1 MTTTTTA
8 AAMPIPCGPDS
19 QRLLVAA
26 AEALEMALIPDWDEA
41 GRRELWALRVGR
53 VQPYWT
59 TTKRRHLARTDW
71 MAASALTNY
80 QAVAQEPEAKAAAG
94 ALAAAIRDG
103 NCAIW

>member
-1 MTTTTTA
+1 MTTTTA

-26 AEALEMALIPDWDEA
+26 ADALEMSLIPDWDEA

-103 NCAIW
+103 DCAIW

>member
-19 QRLLVAA
+19 QHLLVAA
-26 AEALEMALIPDWDEA
+26 AEALEMSLIPDWDEA
-41 GRRELWALRVGR
+41 GRRELWALRMGR

-59 TTKRRHLARTDW
+59 ATKRRHLARTDW

-94 ALAAAIRDG
+94 ALADAIRDG
-103 NCAIW
+103 DCAIW

>member
-26 AEALEMALIPDWDEA
+26 AEALEMSLIPDWDDG

-80 QAVAQEPEAKAAAG
+80 QAVAQSPEAKAAAG
-94 ALAAAIRDG
+94 ALADAIRDG
-103 NCAIW
+103 DCAIW

>member
-1 MTTTTTA
+1 MTTTTA

-26 AEALEMALIPDWDEA
+26 AEALEMSLIPDWDEA
-41 GRRELWALRVGR
+41 GRRELWALRMGR
-53 VQPYWT
+53 VRPYWT

-80 QAVAQEPEAKAAAG
+80 QAVAQGPEAKAAAG

-103 NCAIW
+103 DCAIW